1 MLLTYVVVAPF
12 FVSLASAGRPEALQ
26 KARGK
31 DSATAD
37 DQLSTGG
44 SIPLCTSALM
54 CLKTGLITS

>member
-1 MLLTYVVVAPF
+1 MLLAYSVVAPF

-31 DSATAD
+31 ESATAD

-44 SIPLCTSALM
+44 SIPLCASALM
-54 CLKTGLITS
+54 FKD